1 MGDLVR
7 RLMTQAGT
15 LTARPGAVGIVFVY
29 TVVWLVVDRNS
40 LDFHA
45 VATLATWFMT
55 LLIQRSE
62 HRDTQAIHAKLDE
75 LLRADNRASSTLAQ
89 IDEEEPEDIE
99 AHRADQRQRTDT
111 SENGVK

>member
-62 HRDTQAIHAKLDE
+62 HRDTQANHAKLDE
-75 LLRADNRASSTLAQ
+75 LLRA
-89 IDEEEPEDIE
+89 
-99 AHRADQRQRTDT
+99 
-111 SENGVK
+111 